1 MRHLQNHYRWIIVAL
16 TVINQ
21 AAIIGFAL
29 SSFAIFSVPW
39 LEQYNVSVGQLMIPS
54 VMFLVIN
61 SLLSP
66 VIGPRLDKIPLRLPI
81 VAVFILYAVG

>member
-81 VAVFILYAVG
+81 VAGFILYAVG